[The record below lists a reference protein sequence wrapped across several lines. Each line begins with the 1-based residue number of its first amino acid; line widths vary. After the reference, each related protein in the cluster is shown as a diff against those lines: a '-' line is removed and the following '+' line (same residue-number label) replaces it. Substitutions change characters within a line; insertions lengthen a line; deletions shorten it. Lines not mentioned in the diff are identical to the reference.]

1 MADLPKFLEVKDA
14 IHKGLESLNK
24 CHGKV
29 NNTNAYFICL
39 CKSPDICYLIYTQT
53 PLVLDPNVKNAY
65 ALDKWETDAYIE
77 AMSQLKDIVSHSLWS
92 CYLYWTLH

>member
-1 MADLPKFLEVKDA
+1 MADLPNFLEVKDV

-24 CHGKV
+24 YHGKV
-29 NNTNAYFICL
+29 NDTNAYFICL
-39 CKSPDICYLIYTQT
+39 CKSPDICYLIYAHHWT

-77 AMSQLKDIVSHSLWS
+77 AMSQLKDIVSHSLRS
-92 CYLYWTLH
+92 CYLY